1 MLAVLLPRESTLAD
15 RLIGRVRSE
24 YHEMPGLQLTVAQAC
39 RLWQIDEGTCRT
51 VLAALERE
59 RFLYQTASGAYAA
72 SPFSHGRRTRTQS
85 PN

>member
-1 MLAVLLPRESTLAD
+1 MLAVLLPGESTMPD

-51 VLAALERE
+51 VLAALQRE
-59 RFLYQTASGAYAA
+59 RFLYQTASGAYAT
-72 SPFSHGRRTRTQS
+72 SPFSYRRRTAYGSR
-85 PN
+85 